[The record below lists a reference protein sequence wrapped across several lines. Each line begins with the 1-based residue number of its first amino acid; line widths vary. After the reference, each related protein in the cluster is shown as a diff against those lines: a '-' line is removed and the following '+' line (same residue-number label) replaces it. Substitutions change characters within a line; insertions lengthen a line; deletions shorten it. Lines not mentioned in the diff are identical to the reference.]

1 MSRFLPPLTLF
12 WRFFLG
18 LLVAALLPLL
28 VTWFIARGVTTDNA
42 QRLAAARL
50 HDEALRIALHADGW
64 LELNVETLSEH
75 ADTIAMR
82 SMLPELQRP
91 VLIAIAN
98 HQPWT
103 QLAFTVG
110 LDGVSLTRS
119 DALAPINYSDR
130 IYFKTTAAGQP
141 LGQQMLISRTTNRPS
156 WVCAV
161 PIKDEVGK
169 VVGVLAKTNGLN
181 ELTDQLANVKIGE
194 SGRAI
199 LIAPDGHLAGMTGAV
214 FDKELRDWSKHPLFL
229 NRESARGGV
238 LHYIDDGRPT
248 MAVLQAV
255 RFGWLVAVQMD
266 ESEALQAVAETDRTM
281 LILLMVAA
289 MLAAAFAGIFAPGL
303 SRPLVRLTTIADDM
317 SRGHFDHE
325 IPGTE
330 RRDEIGALSRAIE
343 RMTRSLRLAMER
355 LTKET
360 AE

>member
-1 MSRFLPPLTLF
+1 MSRFFPPLTLF

-141 LGQQMLISRTTNRPS
+141 LGQQMLISRTVLTRSCTWTSSSTSATTVPS
-156 WVCAV
+156 WRR
-161 PIKDEVGK
+161 PP
-169 VVGVLAKTNGLN
+169 
-181 ELTDQLANVKIGE
+181 TDCRWE
-194 SGRAI
+194 
-199 LIAPDGHLAGMTGAV
+199 GA
-214 FDKELRDWSKHPLFL
+214 
-229 NRESARGGV
+229 
-238 LHYIDDGRPT
+238 
-248 MAVLQAV
+248 
-255 RFGWLVAVQMD
+255 
-266 ESEALQAVAETDRTM
+266 
-281 LILLMVAA
+281 
-289 MLAAAFAGIFAPGL
+289 
-303 SRPLVRLTTIADDM
+303 
-317 SRGHFDHE
+317 
-325 IPGTE
+325 
-330 RRDEIGALSRAIE
+330 
-343 RMTRSLRLAMER
+343 
-355 LTKET
+355 
-360 AE
+360 